1 MNLMPSRAAM
11 ERAFQERDA
20 GFDGLFIAAVKTTG
34 IFCRPSC
41 PARRPLRENCE
52 YYATVQEAVGAGYR
66 ACKRC
71 APESATGRAPEW
83 VARLLSHLDASGNGR
98 LTGAELATLGVEA
111 SRVRRWFQRHH
122 GMTFSA
128 FCRARRLGKS
138 LELLKRGQSLDEV
151 AFGHG
156 YESHSGFREAFGRL
170 FGDAPGR
177 ARGGACITTS
187 ILESPVGPLLVGA
200 VEAGVCLLEFSDP
213 ERAATQ
219 VKAMERLLGLAS
231 VPGEHPW
238 LTQLQA
244 ELTCYFEGALQTF
257 TVPLVAPGTPFQE
270 SVWTALQTIPYG
282 QTWSYETLAE
292 RAGHP
297 GACRAV
303 GTANG
308 RNRLAILI
316 PCHRVVNK
324 GKGLGGYGGG
334 LWRKRILLDL
344 EVGRSASGASAE
356 V

>member
-1 MNLMPSRAAM
+1 M
-11 ERAFQERDA
+11 EQAFQERDA
-20 GFDGLFIAAVKTTG
+20 GFDGLFVAAVKTTG
-34 IFCRPSC
+34 IYCRPSC

-52 YYATVQEAVGAGYR
+52 YFATVQEAVGAGYR

-71 APESATGRAPEW
+71 DPESANGRAPEW
-83 VARLLSHLDASGNGR
+83 VARLISQVDAGGNGR
-98 LTGAELATLGVEA
+98 LTGTELATLGVDA

-122 GMTFSA
+122 GMTFTA

-138 LELLKRGQSLDEV
+138 LESLGRGQSLDEV
-151 AFGHG
+151 ALGHG
-156 YESHSGFREAFGRL
+156 YESHSGFREAFGRH
-170 FGDAPGR
+170 FGSAPGR

-213 ERAATQ
+213 ERAANQ
-219 VKAMERLLGLAS
+219 VQTTERLLGMAS
-231 VPGEHPW
+231 VPGAHPW
-238 LTQLQA
+238 LTRLQE
-244 ELTCYFEGALQTF
+244 ELTRYFEGALQSF

-270 SVWTALQTIPYG
+270 SVWNALRTIPYG
-282 QTWSYETLAE
+282 QTCSYETLAA

-324 GKGLGGYGGG
+324 GGALGGYGGG
-334 LWRKRILLDL
+334 LWRKRILLEL
-344 EVGRSASGASAE
+344 ELGRNSSGHPPE

>member
-1 MNLMPSRAAM
+1 MNLIPSPAAM

-20 GFDGLFIAAVKTTG
+20 GFDGLFVTAVKTTG
-34 IFCRPSC
+34 IYCRPSC
-41 PARRPLRENCE
+41 PARRPRRENCE
-52 YYATVQEAVGAGYR
+52 YFATVQEAVGSGYR

-71 APESATGRAPEW
+71 DPESANGRTPEW
-83 VARLLSHLDASGNGR
+83 VARLLAHLDAGGDGR
-98 LTGAELATLGVEA
+98 LTGAELATFGVDG

-138 LELLKRGQSLDEV
+138 LESLGRGQSLDEV
-151 AFGHG
+151 ALGHG
-156 YESHSGFREAFGRL
+156 YESHSGFREAFGRH
-170 FGDAPGR
+170 FGNSPGR

-187 ILESPVGPLLVGA
+187 ILESPLGPLLVGA

-213 ERAATQ
+213 ERAAGQ

-231 VPGEHPW
+231 VPGEHRW

-244 ELTCYFEGALQTF
+244 ELTRYFERALQSF
-257 TVPLVAPGTPFQE
+257 AVPMVAPGTPFQE
-270 SVWTALQTIPYG
+270 SVWNALRTIPYG

-324 GKGLGGYGGG
+324 GGGLGGYGGG

-344 EVGRSASGASAE
+344 EVGRNASGAPAE